1 MRAAASGDSEAAA
14 DPAWRLA
21 NCGSDLRASRGDSF
35 GGGPFEL
42 PLVSMGSKA
51 SRVGIVTSSPEA
63 LGDLGSFW
71 LPRSPPFS
79 EPESSPKLSSAS
91 AEGSVVV
98 AAAPD
103 SGAPVIIRKLN

>member
-51 SRVGIVTSSPEA
+51 SRVGIVTSSA

-103 SGAPVIIRKLN
+103 SGAPAIKIK